1 MGFRTQA
8 EEDALETMSLDEYL
22 IENKE
27 ATFMM
32 RASGDSMRG
41 EGIFRG
47 DLLIVDRS
55 RSPHDGN
62 IVIAVHDGAFRMAR
76 FDSRIGGAGPVRA
89 DLAVGSEL
97 SIEAVVTAVIRKL
110 V

>member
-8 EEDALETMSLDEYL
+8 EDDVLETMSLDEYL

-32 RASGDSMRG
+32 RVSGDSMRSK
-41 EGIFRG
+41 GIFRG

-55 RSPHDGN
+55 RMARTGDI
-62 IVIAVHDGAFRMAR
+62 IVAVVDGAFCMMCW
-76 FDSRIGGAGPVRA
+76 GGFSTAAEVK
-89 DLAVGSEL
+89 V
-97 SIEAVVTAVIRKL
+97 EAVVTAVIRKL

>member
-1 MGFRTQA
+1 MEFRTQA
-8 EEDALETMSLDEYL
+8 QEDVLETMSLDEYL

-32 RASGDSMRG
+32 RASGDSMRS

-47 DLLIVDRS
+47 DLLIIDRS
-55 RSPHDGN
+55 RTARAGD
-62 IVIAVHDGAFRMAR
+62 IAVVVDNGAFRMMR
-76 FDSRIGGAGPVRA
+76 CG
-89 DLAVGSEL
+89 DLNTSVEEL
-97 SIEAVVTAVIRKL
+97 KVEAVVTAVIRKL

>member
-1 MGFRTQA
+1 MAFRTEA
-8 EEDALETMSLDEYL
+8 EDDVLETMSLDEYL

-32 RASGDSMRG
+32 RASGDSMRSQ
-41 EGIFRG
+41 GIFRG

-55 RSPHDGN
+55 RTAHDGD
-62 IVIAVHDGAFRMAR
+62 IVIAVEDGAFRMM
-76 FDSRIGGAGPVRA
+76 RIDGFRPPV
-89 DLAVGSEL
+89 DLKV
-97 SIEAVVTAVIRKL
+97 EAVVTAVIRKL

>member
-8 EEDALETMSLDEYL
+8 EDDVLETMSLDEYL

-32 RASGDSMRG
+32 RASGDSMRSK
-41 EGIFRG
+41 GIFRG

-55 RSPHDGN
+55 R
-62 IVIAVHDGAFRMAR
+62 MAR
-76 FDSRIGGAGPVRA
+76 TGDIIVAVVDGSFCMMYWGGFSTAAEVK
-89 DLAVGSEL
+89 V
-97 SIEAVVTAVIRKL
+97 EAVVTAVIRKL